1 MAKQPSTRRQFL
13 RVAAA
18 APALTGYSAGS
29 AASASAANK
38 NRTRLRIAVI
48 GVGGRGMGVLK
59 ASLAIGGIDVAALCD
74 IRREAVNRG
83 ADFVQTQ
90 LDYKP
95 ALFTDGPDD
104 YKRMLQ
110 RDDIDAVFVTTPT
123 VFHGPMGAA
132 SLRAGKWVFSE
143 VPACNTIEE
152 GWDLINAAEESGKGY
167 FMAENYC
174 FMRHNLLVLNMV
186 EKGVF
191 KTFTFA
197 ECGYIHEARDL
208 QFNPDGTLNWR
219 GRLNSSAEL
228 IGNTYPTHSLGPVS
242 MWLGIT
248 RGDRMLRS
256 TTMMSRSATFRET
269 ALKRFGPDS
278 PAGKVTTWN
287 GDTTNSLI
295 QTENGVV
302 ISLRFDVQS
311 PRPHHMDF
319 YTLQGTGASYDDEAG
334 IYIDGKS
341 KGWDPISKYYADY
354 EHPYWLRHAEK
365 ARTYGH
371 GGGDYFTLQHFYG
384 CIREG
389 KPFGIDVYDAVT
401 WSSLIPLSAKSIREK
416 GMPQEIP
423 DYTRGKWKHRKRFDW
438 SNV

>member
-1 MAKQPSTRRQFL
+1 M

-18 APALTGYSAGS
+18 APALAGYSAGS
-29 AASASAANK
+29 AANK
-38 NRTRLRIAVI
+38 NKTRLRIAVI

-83 ADFVQTQ
+83 ADFVQTK

-95 ALFTDGPDD
+95 ALFADGPDD

-132 SLRAGKWVFSE
+132 SLRAKKWVFSE

-228 IGNTYPTHSLGPVS
+228 IGNTYPTHALG
-242 MWLGIT
+242 
-248 RGDRMLRS
+248 
-256 TTMMSRSATFRET
+256 
-269 ALKRFGPDS
+269 
-278 PAGKVTTWN
+278 
-287 GDTTNSLI
+287 
-295 QTENGVV
+295 
-302 ISLRFDVQS
+302 
-311 PRPHHMDF
+311 
-319 YTLQGTGASYDDEAG
+319 
-334 IYIDGKS
+334 
-341 KGWDPISKYYADY
+341 
-354 EHPYWLRHAEK
+354 
-365 ARTYGH
+365 
-371 GGGDYFTLQHFYG
+371 
-384 CIREG
+384 
-389 KPFGIDVYDAVT
+389 
-401 WSSLIPLSAKSIREK
+401 
-416 GMPQEIP
+416 
-423 DYTRGKWKHRKRFDW
+423 
-438 SNV
+438 